1 MCKSIKKGCL
11 QTDLSVHGQLFYY
24 ERSVLRQLFHAGNIA
39 QNAIELLD
47 YGRVTENIAQY
58 NQIATFRCPK
68 LLYAHSIAKSAIER
82 TFQGHF

>member
-58 NQIATFRCPK
+58 TIK
-68 LLYAHSIAKSAIER
+68 SLLFAAQSSCTLILLQKV
-82 TFQGHF
+82 Q